1 MACCRGPGR
10 STGCGSSES
19 ASASPPSSRSRGPG
33 PGRTEFSP
41 AYSGNPRRVAYGLLL
56 IRVVFGAQ
64 LAAHGAQKLF
74 GWFGGP
80 GPQGTAGF
88 FGKLRFRAPLLM
100 AFAAGLAELSG
111 VLFALGFLTPLA
123 ALGISVVMLNAIG
136 SVHFQNGFFAGNGG
150 FEFPLVLLS
159 AAVAVAAT
167 GPGRFA
173 IDRALKW
180 DDNIS
185 GTWWGVGVL

>member
-1 MACCRGPGR
+1 M
-10 STGCGSSES
+10 
-19 ASASPPSSRSRGPG
+19 
-33 PGRTEFSP
+33 
-41 AYSGNPRRVAYGLLL
+41 AYGLLL

-64 LAAHGAQKLF
+64 LAAHGGQKLF

-136 SVHFQNGFFAGNGG
+136 SVHFQNGYFAGDGG
-150 FEFPLVLLS
+150 FEHNLGIL
-159 AAVAVAAT
+159 AVAVGIAAT
-167 GPGRFA
+167 GPGRFSL
-173 IDRALKW
+173 DRVLGL
-180 DDNIS
+180 DDNLS
-185 GTWWGVGVL
+185 GVWWGVGVLGISVLGGLLVLATREVVPEPEAAEAPMAREQEAERERVAS